1 MKILFLRWLKF
12 NAVGGL
18 GVCLQLSA
26 LAVLVG
32 GLGVNYM
39 VATGI
44 AVELTVVHNFLWH
57 EYFTWG
63 DRTRSAGGGVC
74 RRLLTFNASNGLVSL
89 AGNLLLMRLLVGV
102 AEVPYV
108 MANGIAILSC
118 SLVNFLLAELM
129 VFAARKRSPERPSTE
144 PWRAQVEFHP

>member
-1 MKILFLRWLKF
+1 VKMLFFRWLKF
-12 NAVGGL
+12 NAVGAL

-26 LAVLVG
+26 LAVLIG
-32 GLGVNYM
+32 ALGVNYLL
-39 VATGI
+39 ATGM

-57 EYFTWG
+57 EYFTWR
-63 DRTRSAGGGVC
+63 DRTRAAGGGVF

-89 AGNLLLMRLLVGV
+89 GGNLLLMRLLVGV

-118 SLVNFLLAELM
+118 SLVNFLMAELM
-129 VFAARKRSPERPSTE
+129 VFVARKRPLRGRGVRSHC
-144 PWRAQVEFHP
+144 AIEFQP

>member
-1 MKILFLRWLKF
+1 MKILFVRWLKF
-12 NAVGGL
+12 NAIGAL

-32 GLGVNYM
+32 ALGVNYL

-57 EYFTWG
+57 EYFTWR
-63 DRTRSAGGGVC
+63 DRTRSVGGGFC

-102 AEVPYV
+102 AGVPYV
-108 MANGIAILSC
+108 MANAIAIVSC

-129 VFAARKRSPERPSTE
+129 VFVAGSRPPEARGARSGC
-144 PWRAQVEFHP
+144 AIEFQP